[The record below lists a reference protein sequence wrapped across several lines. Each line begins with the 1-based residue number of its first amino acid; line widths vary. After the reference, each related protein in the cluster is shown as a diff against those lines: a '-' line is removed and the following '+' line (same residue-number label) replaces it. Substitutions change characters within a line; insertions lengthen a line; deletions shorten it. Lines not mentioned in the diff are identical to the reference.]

1 MFSQLL
7 VWLMRAFLDQAA
19 HVFDLQGQMMSHTR
33 TNSMP
38 NLAFWQVSLRHLDAS
53 KTLLQAFSP
62 ILSEIKVL
70 FMTRKWCIWHFTLLR
85 FTQAIHYSLP
95 FTFIFCSQRFYYA
108 RPLISFFFWPCLFFS
123 SFGSFVS
130 FLNSYTCWASLP
142 ANSPF
147 HRGVA
152 KSHAWAS
159 PDRRHGNEGRALLEA
174 LVRFLSPQALHST
187 RKSD

>member
-19 HVFDLQGQMMSHTR
+19 RVFDLQGQMMSHTR
-33 TNSMP
+33 TNSTP

-53 KTLLQAFSP
+53 KTLLRAFSR
-62 ILSEIKVL
+62 ILSEIKLL
-70 FMTRKWCIWHFTLLR
+70 FMTRKWCMWHFTLLR

-108 RPLISFFFWPCLFFS
+108 PPLISFFFGPVYFFS

-130 FLNSYTCWASLP
+130 SLNTYACWASLP
-142 ANSPF
+142 GRSPF
-147 HRGVA
+147 HWGFA

-159 PDRRHGNEGRALLEA
+159 RDRRRD
-174 LVRFLSPQALHST
+174 VRGE
-187 RKSD
+187 RR